1 MQPKSDIADKMSHEL
16 LQPKPC
22 STKSFKL
29 RYSDSFTQ
37 SLTTSFKFLHPNSV
51 KIHLLHSNSF
61 KLVALRLVHPNSY
74 RSNSNYVKFK
84 LLHTFS
90 TGCIQT
96 HSSKLK
102 LLHLSSFKILHPN
115 SFKLK
120 LLHSNS
126 FQTGCIQTGCTRTLS
141 AGLQGADPHL
151 LLVVCFG
158 AALANM
164 IIAGLRAAIEDKC
177 MNNHGIGVI
186 NIHMNSIFFCAKT
199 SMRYGIHDMHVQSV

>member
-1 MQPKSDIADKMSHEL
+1 MQYKIVQIGVLRLLHPKSYNIAQIPASKLCQTPTPASKLYQTHSSKL
-16 LQPKPC
+16 VQTHSSKLKLQHL
-22 STKSFKL
+22 SSFKI
-29 RYSDSFTQ
+29 
-37 SLTTSFKFLHPNSV
+37 LHPS
-51 KIHLLHSNSF
+51 SF
-61 KLVALRLVHPNSY
+61 NIV
-74 RSNSNYVKFK
+74 
-84 LLHTFS
+84 
-90 TGCIQT
+90 QT

-164 IIAGLRAAIEDKC
+164 IIASLRAAIEDKC
-177 MNNHGIGVI
+177 INNHGIGVI
-186 NIHMNSIFFCAKT
+186 TIHMNSILFNTCL
-199 SMRYGIHDMHVQSV
+199 IIW